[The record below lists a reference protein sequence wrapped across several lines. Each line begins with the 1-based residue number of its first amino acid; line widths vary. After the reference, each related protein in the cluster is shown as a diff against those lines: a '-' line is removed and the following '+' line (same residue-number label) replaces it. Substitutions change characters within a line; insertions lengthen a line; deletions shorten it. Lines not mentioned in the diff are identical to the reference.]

1 MSGFVFVSIE
11 KLRNA
16 EFFSLPHS
24 YYSVIARSYLRKQNA
39 GVKEVSA
46 RAPEFRTEVVPK
58 IGRGIIPVLRL
69 TDGTVIQDS
78 LDIIEY
84 GDSLG
89 AALPAVPE
97 NGRLRVLAYL
107 FFTYGS
113 QALLKPAMHYRW
125 TVYDQQSRFLDHA
138 FGLGEGKAGNA
149 SVMDKMR
156 SYLPILGVTP
166 ETIPAIE
173 ADYLEL
179 LSLLDKHLELY
190 PYILGREPTLAD
202 YGMLG
207 PLFGHLGRDP
217 VPAGIMKAH
226 APNVFRWTERMNAS
240 VDDSPE
246 FPDGTGRIS
255 PDDMPQTLVALIS
268 FIGRSYGPEL
278 EDRIGFIR
286 NWLLEN
292 TPEDGAPVSEKPSQR
307 AIGIAPVRY
316 GGTECTVAIQPYLLY
331 CQRRAEDAYAALTGA
346 DKDWAEAVLG
356 EARLMALVT
365 PNLTMTVGRANNIE
379 VWNAL

>member
-1 MSGFVFVSIE
+1 MSGCVPVSIE

-16 EFFSLPHS
+16 ELFSLPHS

-39 GVKEVSA
+39 SVKEVSA
-46 RAPEFRTEVVPK
+46 RAPEFRTVVFPK

-69 TDGTVIQDS
+69 ADGTIIQDS

-84 GDSLG
+84 GDSL
-89 AALPAVPE
+89 AAPVPAVPKE
-97 NGRLRVLAYL
+97 ERLRLLAYL

-138 FGLGEGKAGNA
+138 FGLSEADNNA

-173 ADYLEL
+173 SDYLEL
-179 LSLLDKHLELY
+179 LDLLDKHLERY
-190 PYILGREPTLAD
+190 PYILGRNPTLAD

-246 FPDGTGRIS
+246 FPDGTGS
-255 PDDMPQTLVALIS
+255 FASDDIPETLIALIS

-278 EDRIGFIR
+278 EDRVGFIR

-331 CQRRAEDAYAALTGA
+331 CQRRAGDAYAALTGA
-346 DKDWAEAVLG
+346 DKDWAEALLG

-365 PNLTMTVGRANNIE
+365 PNLSMTVGRANNIE